1 MRNIIIIS
9 KNDELQKQ
17 LTTMLA
23 RSGYSHVY
31 SSYDCPKTLSLAYR
45 LNPKLIIIDMEL
57 PPVIF
62 NDLLKLF
69 SQPMRKIILFI
80 APHRDIDA
88 NLLRLIKK
96 GYSHFVIH
104 PITEQ
109 LLINQ
114 VKEIINQNIT

>member
-9 KNDELQKQ
+9 KNDELLNQ

-23 RSGYSHVY
+23 RAGYSHVY
-31 SSYDCPKTLSLAYR
+31 SSSDCTKILSLAYR

-62 NDLLKLF
+62 NDLFKLF
-69 SQPMRKIILFI
+69 SQPMKKIMLFI
-80 APHRDIDA
+80 APHRDIDP

-104 PITEQ
+104 PINER

-114 VKEIINQNIT
+114 VKEIMNQDNS